1 MDIVYLDDVISPF
14 FESIWHLAAFGLGPG
29 LSVDSAKPPIR
40 VVTVFSNWS
49 VLPSFSIELV
59 ALKIACGEF
68 V

>member
-1 MDIVYLDDVISPF
+1 MTFIPPF
-14 FESIWHLAAFGLGPG
+14 FESIWHLAVFGLGPG

-49 VLPSFSIELV
+49 MLPSLAIALV
-59 ALKIACGEF
+59 ALEVACGEF